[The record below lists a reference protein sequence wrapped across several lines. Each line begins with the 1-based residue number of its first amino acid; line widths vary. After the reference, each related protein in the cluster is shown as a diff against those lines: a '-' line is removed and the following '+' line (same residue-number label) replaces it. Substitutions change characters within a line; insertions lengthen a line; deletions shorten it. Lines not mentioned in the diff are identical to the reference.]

1 MKKRF
6 IVIFFMFILCV
17 SISAQTSKIS
27 RIIDSNL
34 FGLADGRMIKLAG
47 LDVPNKNHPDRYLR
61 SVADKALVYA
71 RSVFLNRYFT
81 IHTVTP
87 PDSTRDYELVII
99 QKDYPLGLID
109 YNKEYLSQGFGRFTG
124 QAPKDYYNDY
134 RNAEQD
140 ALVNERG
147 IWKVINAGSAET
159 FDRDFSAEEQSRYVQ
174 KDSIFS
180 LRTEPVEYRRN
191 PSPGIIAGEVCL
203 APVMGIL
210 TAIPTT
216 FLFAGLSDANQ
227 KNDRFDN
234 GAFGILGAGLGY
246 IAGTGI
252 GVYILAHAD
261 NPNVTFTGTLTGAA
275 LGAVGGIG
283 LAALMNNGK
292 SSAPYIVGFA
302 GPLIGSMV
310 YTNFLVS
317 RPLPKTYNP
326 SNQGV
331 GLSYS
336 HKDLYNSTVL
346 YNMNLFTIAF

>member
-1 MKKRF
+1 
-6 IVIFFMFILCV
+6 MFILCL
-17 SISAQTSKIS
+17 SISAQTLKIS

-34 FGLADGRMIKLAG
+34 FGLSDGRMIKLAG
-47 LDVPNKNHPDRYLR
+47 LDVPAKNHPDRYLR

-71 RSVFLNRYFT
+71 RSVFLNRYFI
-81 IHTVTP
+81 IHTVVP
-87 PDSTRDYELVII
+87 PDSTRDYELVIV

-124 QAPKDYYNDY
+124 LAPKAYYNDY
-134 RNAEQD
+134 RNAEQE

-147 IWKVINAGSAET
+147 IWKVITPGSTET
-159 FDRDFSAEEQSRYVQ
+159 FDRDFSAEELSRYIQ
-174 KDSIFS
+174 KDSLVS

-191 PSPGIIAGEVCL
+191 TAPGIIAGEMCL
-203 APVMGIL
+203 GPIMGLL
-210 TAIPTT
+210 TSIPTG
-216 FLFAGLSDANQ
+216 FAFAGVSDLNR
-227 KNDRFDN
+227 KNDRMDN
-234 GAFGILGAGLGY
+234 AFFGLLGLGIGY
-246 IAGTGI
+246 IAGNGI

-261 NPNVTFTGTLTGAA
+261 NPNVTFMGTLTGAA

-292 SSAPYIVGFA
+292 SSIPYVVGFA
-302 GPLIGSMV
+302 GPLIGSMI
-310 YTNFLVS
+310 YTNALVP
-317 RPLPKTYNP
+317 RPKPKTYKI
-326 SNQGV
+326 SNDGA